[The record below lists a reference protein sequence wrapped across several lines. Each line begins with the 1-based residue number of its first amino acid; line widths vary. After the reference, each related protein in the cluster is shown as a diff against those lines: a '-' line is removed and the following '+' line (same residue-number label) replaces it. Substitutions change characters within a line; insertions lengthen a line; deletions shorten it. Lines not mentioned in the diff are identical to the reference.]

1 MSTVKF
7 VKRTPAGTPG
17 NFNYE
22 YECTCANGQKQK
34 NVIVTSGNDN
44 EAKQLAQQECDQ
56 DCGEMRG
63 VR

>member
-1 MSTVKF
+1 MATVKF

-22 YECTCANGQKQK
+22 YECACANGQKQK

-44 EAKQLAQQECDQ
+44 EAKQLAQQECDEN
-56 DCGEMRG
+56 CGE
-63 VR
+63 